1 MVTCGDLYRRADG
14 LFVVVRE
21 LFDDGCFG
29 CDVAQK
35 PAAPAED
42 WLELTP
48 DELAALER
56 LPNLYEWTPTG
67 LPH

>member
-1 MVTCGDLYRRADG
+1 MVTFGDLYRRNDG
-14 LFVVVRE
+14 RFVVVRE

-42 WLELTP
+42 WVELSA
-48 DELAALER
+48 DDLAGLER

-67 LPH
+67 LSH